1 MSIHL
6 HRRPKSSNAN
16 AAFGP
21 DQEPIASPTQRRPVR
36 YTGGLYERRR
46 GTLAYVVAERRDRV
60 PAPLVVEWPDGARG
74 IAERSEIEVL
84 R

>member
-21 DQEPIASPTQRRPVR
+21 DQEPIAAPTKRRPVR
-36 YTGGLYERRR
+36 YTGDLYER
-46 GTLAYVVAERRDRV
+46 GSLAYIVAERRDHV
-60 PAPLVVEWPDGARG
+60 PAPLVLEWPSGKRG

>member
-1 MSIHL
+1 MSVHL
-6 HRRPKSSNAN
+6 KPRPRSGNADSVF
-16 AAFGP
+16 AR

-36 YTGGLYERRR
+36 YTGDLYER
-46 GTLAYVVAERRDRV
+46 GSLAYIVAERHDHV
-60 PAPLVVEWPDGARG
+60 PAPLVLEWPGGKRG